1 MIGASIAQAG
11 LGLLSAHSASQNAK
25 KTLAANTD
33 IANKTLAQQQAEFGK
48 VEAGAQPYLGLGADA
63 TANLR
68 DPANAFQHSPGYNFA
83 IKEGTQ
89 NTLGATAL
97 NGLLRS
103 GSAAKAL
110 GSYVTGTAQQDYNN
124 WTNQQQGNANIG
136 LGGLGSLSSAASGNA
151 NALNG
156 NLNAITNANNA
167 NSADQNSA
175 ANTGYNA
182 ISGAL
187 GGFGATP
194 GVNNMFASYLAKLK
208 TPASASGSSSY
219 GPQLT

>member
-11 LGLLSAHSASQNAK
+11 LGLLGAHNASQNAK

-48 VEAGAQPYLGLGADA
+48 VEAGAQPYLGLGNAA
-63 TANLR
+63 TQNLLN
-68 DPANAFQHSPGYNFA
+68 PQTAFEHSPGYNFA

-89 NTLGATAL
+89 NTLGASAL

-110 GSYVTGTAQQDYNN
+110 GSFVTGTAQQDYNN

-136 LGGLGSLSSAASGNA
+136 LGGLGSLSQAAAGNSNALSGNLA
-151 NALNG
+151 
-156 NLNAITNANNA
+156 AITNANNT

-175 ANTGYNA
+175 SNMGLNA
-182 ISGAL
+182 LSGGL
-187 GGFGATP
+187 GGLGSSP
-194 GVNNMFASYLAKLK
+194 SVNNMFASYLAKLK
-208 TPASASGSSSY
+208 TPAAASGGSSY
-219 GPQLT
+219 GPQL